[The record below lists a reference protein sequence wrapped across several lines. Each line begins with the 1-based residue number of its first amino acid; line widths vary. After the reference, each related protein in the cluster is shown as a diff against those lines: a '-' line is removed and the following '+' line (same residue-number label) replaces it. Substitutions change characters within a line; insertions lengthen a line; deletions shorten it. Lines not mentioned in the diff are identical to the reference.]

1 MIWKKIVIQ
10 FNNTALVLEN
20 QSTKIIHVYTI
31 NDLGYRTKNPHNN
44 FVLTNCLFGATNIVK
59 NSDVYSGYEIAFDGT
74 GSSSFGN
81 DYARNVIMFGVDN
94 NSSHTDN
101 RKNTFLS
108 RK

>member
-1 MIWKKIVIQ
+1 MEKKIVIQ

-20 QSTKIIHVYTI
+20 QSTKIIHIYTI
-31 NDLGYRTKNPHNN
+31 NDLGYRTKNPNNN